1 MRSRKKKRRCSIW
14 VKILYFILL
23 AGLCIGGYIFY
34 NNSGKN
40 VEKVAEENGYEK
52 KDNVDDIDAV
62 SISEMSVGSVI
73 SSENIAQTDLS
84 SYFQAFPIV
93 EGDEIYQRIINK
105 SYRKNQDIALSDLR
119 YLKLLHYNFE
129 HKIQVGELIVNQ
141 EIVPDVID
149 IFMKLFQK
157 EYEIQSM
164 YLVDNYWPEN
174 AGGKDWNTLANKAD
188 YNSIEVNNTSAFNY
202 RMQTGGEKLS
212 RHAMGCAVDLNPQQ
226 NPYVLKGKCAHQNAY
241 VYMNREIDDSHV
253 IKTGDFC
260 YSLFVEKGFEW
271 GGEWKSLKDY
281 QHFEKNR

>member
-1 MRSRKKKRRCSIW
+1 M
-14 VKILYFILL
+14 
-23 AGLCIGGYIFY
+23 
-34 NNSGKN
+34 
-40 VEKVAEENGYEK
+40 
-52 KDNVDDIDAV
+52 
-62 SISEMSVGSVI
+62 
-73 SSENIAQTDLS
+73 
-84 SYFQAFPIV
+84 

-105 SYRKNQDIALSDLR
+105 SYRENQDIALSDLR

-149 IFMKLFQK
+149 IFMKLFQE

-174 AGGKDWNTLANKAD
+174 AEGKDWNALANKAD

-202 RMQTGGEKLS
+202 RMQTGGGKLS

-241 VYMNREIDDSHV
+241 VYMNREIDDPHV

-260 YSLFVEKGFEW
+260 YSLFVAKGFEW